1 MIDAILFLM
10 VFIAAVYAA
19 AIGKNGY
26 TAFLMFVDFILS
38 AVFLFLFPDPWFF
51 VAMAAKAWV
60 VVVLLGVIS
69 ITTYEKAAL
78 CLIIQFAIMVF
89 CFLVA
94 FEELMGR
101 ISIYNTYGY
110 FMLIADIGLLLSVI
124 RGAGINGRK
133 QRTARNM
140 SSDNVQCVIINR
152 NLDY

>member
-10 VFIAAVYAA
+10 FFIAAVYAA

-60 VVVLLGVIS
+60 ILVLLGVIS
-69 ITTYEKAAL
+69 ITGYEKTAL

-94 FEELMGR
+94 FEEIVGR
-101 ISIYNTYGY
+101 ISIYNFYSY
-110 FMLIADIGLLLSVI
+110 FMLIADIGLLLSVF

-140 SSDNVQCVIINR
+140 SGNNVQRVIINR
-152 NLDY
+152 HLDY

>member
-1 MIDAILFLM
+1 MFF
-10 VFIAAVYAA
+10 VVAVYAA

-60 VVVLLGVIS
+60 VLVLLGVVS
-69 ITTYEKAAL
+69 ITSYEKTAL

-94 FEELMGR
+94 FEEMMGR
-101 ISIYNTYGY
+101 ISIYNAYSH
-110 FMLIADIGLLLSVI
+110 FMLIADIGLLLGI
-124 RGAGINGRK
+124 IKGAGISGRK
-133 QRTARNM
+133 QRNTRNM
-140 SSDNVQCVIINR
+140 SSNHVQRVIINR